1 MSRIDLVNATARR
14 LAAVAIIT
22 LLSGPLGAGAAA
34 WSAQF
39 DDMVAAAPVGHVAIA
54 SYDDVPAIPEESP
67 GADPF
72 DAAALTDEACMQQ
85 LRQCCCCPGWTHY
98 AIFDVLFLQ
107 RANAGADRP
116 LVIEN
121 ALGPNPGAVLLS
133 TADLQYPVAP
143 GVRLFYGEL
152 GPDNIGWEVGYL
164 GVWSMFADAGVIGA
178 DTLRLPGPI
187 GDLPFSGFDEADQVR
202 ATTISSLNMVEANLF
217 TYCCCRKP
225 GVCNPCRCPCTC
237 TNWLF
242 GFRWAGLQE
251 AASLDTTCCEGDPPV
266 PYRVTTCSQMLGPQ
280 VGYRRRKQWDCWA
293 YEGWAKAGLMGTV
306 LSQSQGALVEPFT
319 GIPVREPRSSSR
331 TGVGMI
337 GDINFTVI
345 RRLNETWG
353 LRAGYNLIWL
363 QGVALAAD
371 QWDFTNTAA
380 SGTRL
385 VGDGGIFLHG
395 ANLGLEARW

>member
-1 MSRIDLVNATARR
+1 M
-14 LAAVAIIT
+14 AVAV
-22 LLSGPLGAGAAA
+22 LSEQCFATNAVWKEKNPDVGEPLTRD
-34 WSAQF
+34 SL
-39 DDMVAAAPVGHVAIA
+39 VTAP
-54 SYDDVPAIPEESP
+54 
-67 GADPF
+67 PF
-72 DAAALTDEACMQQ
+72 DAAPLADDACMQQ

-164 GVWSMFADAGVIGA
+164 GLWSMFADAGVIGA
-178 DTLRLPGPI
+178 DTLRLPGPL

-217 TYCCCRKP
+217 TYCCCRAP
-225 GVCNPCRCPCTC
+225 GTCNPCRCPCTC

-242 GFRWAGLQE
+242 GFRWAGLNE
-251 AASLDTTCCEGDPPV
+251 AANLDIVCCEGDPPV

-293 YEGWAKAGLMGTV
+293 YEGWAKAGLMGTI
-306 LSQSQGALVEPFT
+306 LSQSQGELVEPFT
-319 GIPVREPRSSSR
+319 GIPVRGPRSSSR

-337 GDINFTVI
+337 GDVNFTVI

-353 LRAGYNLIWL
+353 LRAGYNFIWL

-371 QWDFTNTAA
+371 QWDFTNTDT
-380 SGTRL
+380 SGTAL
-385 VGDGGIFLHG
+385 AGDGGIFLHG
-395 ANLGLEARW
+395 ANLGVEARW